1 MIKDLNL
8 DEVLFLDLE
17 TVPAVADI
25 AKLTDEWKNLWE
37 EKSRFIREKNQSS
50 LEESYSSAGIFAEFG
65 KIICIGLGYFAQ
77 RQGERIFRVRS
88 IEGDDEKKVLQEFA
102 NLLES
107 HTGKPFRLLCAHNGK
122 EFDFPYLCRRM
133 LVHGIQ
139 LPQLLN
145 IAGKKPWEV
154 AHLDTMELWKFGD
167 YKNYTSLKLLAQLFS
182 IPTPKDDI
190 SGADVYSVYYKEK
203 NIDRIA
209 TYCRKDVITMAR
221 VMQKFIGMSA
231 IDDSQ
236 VVVL

>member
-17 TVPAVADI
+17 TVPAAADI
-25 AKLTDEWKNLWE
+25 SQLPDEWKNLWE
-37 EKSRFIREKNQSS
+37 EKSRFLREKNQYS

-77 RQGERIFRVRS
+77 RNGERIFRVRS
-88 IEGDDEKKVLQEFA
+88 IEGDDEKKLLQEFA

-190 SGADVYSVYYKEK
+190 SGADVYDVYYKEK
-203 NIDRIA
+203 NLERIA

-221 VMQKFIGMSA
+221 VMQRFMGVTYLSDEEI
-231 IDDSQ
+231 I
-236 VVVL
+236 VV

>member
-17 TVPAVADI
+17 TVPAEADI
-25 AKLTDEWKNLWE
+25 TQLTNEWKNLWE

-190 SGADVYSVYYKEK
+190 SGADVYDVYYKEK
-203 NIDRIA
+203 NLERIA

-221 VMQKFIGMSA
+221 VMQRFMGVTYLSDEEI
-231 IDDSQ
+231 I
-236 VVVL
+236 VV

>member
-17 TVPAVADI
+17 TVPAAADI
-25 AKLTDEWKNLWE
+25 SQLPDEWKNLWE
-37 EKSRFIREKNQSS
+37 EKSRFLREKNQYS

-77 RQGERIFRVRS
+77 RNGERIFRVRS
-88 IEGDDEKKVLQEFA
+88 IEGDDEKKLLQEFA

-133 LVHGIQ
+133 LVHGIH

-190 SGADVYSVYYKEK
+190 SGADVYDVYYKEK
-203 NIDRIA
+203 NLERIA

-221 VMQKFIGMSA
+221 VMQKFMGMAA
-231 IDDSQ
+231 IDDSE

>member
-17 TVPAVADI
+17 TVPAAADI
-25 AKLTDEWKNLWE
+25 SQLPDEWKNLWE
-37 EKSRFIREKNQSS
+37 EKSRFLREKNQYS

-77 RQGERIFRVRS
+77 RNGERIFRVRS
-88 IEGDDEKKVLQEFA
+88 IEGDDEKKLLQEFA

-190 SGADVYSVYYKEK
+190 SGADVYDVYYKEK
-203 NIDRIA
+203 NLERIA

-221 VMQKFIGMSA
+221 VMQKFMGMAA
-231 IDDSQ
+231 IDDSE

>member
-17 TVPAVADI
+17 TVPAEADI
-25 AKLTDEWKNLWE
+25 SQLTDEWKNLWE

-190 SGADVYSVYYKEK
+190 SGADVYNVYYKEQ

-221 VMQKFIGMSA
+221 VMQKFMGMSA

>member
-17 TVPAVADI
+17 TVPAEADI
-25 AKLTDEWKNLWE
+25 TQLTNEWKNLWE

-190 SGADVYSVYYKEK
+190 SGADVYEVYYKEK

-221 VMQKFIGMSA
+221 VMQRFMGITYLSDEE
-231 IDDSQ
+231 II
-236 VVVL
+236 VV

>member
-17 TVPAVADI
+17 TVPAAADI
-25 AKLTDEWKNLWE
+25 SQLTDEWKNLWE
-37 EKSRFIREKNQSS
+37 EKSRFLREKNQYS
-50 LEESYSSAGIFAEFG
+50 LEESYPSAGIFAEFG

-77 RQGERIFRVRS
+77 RSGERIFRVRS
-88 IEGDDEKKVLQEFA
+88 IEGDDEKKLLHEFA
-102 NLLES
+102 NLLEA
-107 HTGKPFRLLCAHNGK
+107 HNGKPFRLLCAHNGK

-139 LPQLLN
+139 LPHLLN

-190 SGADVYSVYYKEK
+190 SGADVYNVYYKEK

-221 VMQKFIGMSA
+221 VLQRFMGMPA
-231 IDDSQ
+231 IEDSE

>member
-17 TVPAVADI
+17 TVPAEADI
-25 AKLTDEWKNLWE
+25 AQLTNEWKNLWE

-190 SGADVYSVYYKEK
+190 SGADVYNVYYNEK

-221 VMQKFIGMSA
+221 VMQKFMGMSA

>member
-1 MIKDLNL
+1 
-8 DEVLFLDLE
+8 LFLDLE
-17 TVPAVADI
+17 TVPAAADI
-25 AKLTDEWKNLWE
+25 SQLPDEWKNLWE
-37 EKSRFIREKNQSS
+37 EKSRFLREKNQYS

-77 RQGERIFRVRS
+77 RNGERIFRVRS
-88 IEGDDEKKVLQEFA
+88 IEGDDEKKLLQEFA

-190 SGADVYSVYYKEK
+190 SGADVYDVYYKEK
-203 NIDRIA
+203 NLERIA

-221 VMQKFIGMSA
+221 VMQKFMGMAA
-231 IDDSQ
+231 IDDSE

>member
-1 MIKDLNL
+1 
-8 DEVLFLDLE
+8 
-17 TVPAVADI
+17 
-25 AKLTDEWKNLWE
+25 
-37 EKSRFIREKNQSS
+37 
-50 LEESYSSAGIFAEFG
+50 
-65 KIICIGLGYFAQ
+65 
-77 RQGERIFRVRS
+77 
-88 IEGDDEKKVLQEFA
+88 
-102 NLLES
+102 
-107 HTGKPFRLLCAHNGK
+107 
-122 EFDFPYLCRRM
+122 M
-133 LVHGIQ
+133 LVHGIP

-190 SGADVYSVYYKEK
+190 SGADVYNVYYKEK

-221 VMQKFIGMSA
+221 VLQRFMGMPA
-231 IDDSQ
+231 IEDSE

>member
-1 MIKDLNL
+1 M
-8 DEVLFLDLE
+8 FLDLE
-17 TVPAVADI
+17 TVPAEADI
-25 AKLTDEWKNLWE
+25 TQLTNEWKNLWE

-190 SGADVYSVYYKEK
+190 SGADVYEVYYKEK

-221 VMQKFIGMSA
+221 VMQRFMGITYLSDEE
-231 IDDSQ
+231 II
-236 VVVL
+236 VV

>member
-8 DEVLFLDLE
+8 EEVLFLDLE
-17 TVPAVADI
+17 TVPEAPEI
-25 AKLTDEWKNLWE
+25 SMLSDEWRSLWE
-37 EKSRFIREKNQSS
+37 EKSRFLREKNQRT
-50 LEESYSSAGIFAEFG
+50 LEESYSSAGIYAEFG
-65 KIICIGLGYFAQ
+65 RIICIGLGYFSQ

-88 IEGDDEKKVLQEFA
+88 IEGDEEKKLLQEFA
-102 NLLES
+102 NLLET
-107 HTGKPFRLLCAHNGK
+107 HAGKPFRLLCAHNGK

-133 LVHGIQ
+133 LVHGIA

-190 SGADVYSVYYKEK
+190 SGADVFEVYYKEH
-203 NIDRIA
+203 NLERIA
-209 TYCRKDVITMAR
+209 VYCRKDVITLAR
-221 VMQKFIGMSA
+221 LLQRFMGQTYV
-231 IDDSQ
+231 DDDHIL
-236 VVVL
+236 VL

>member
-17 TVPAVADI
+17 TVPAAADI
-25 AKLTDEWKNLWE
+25 SQLPDEWKNLWE
-37 EKSRFIREKNQSS
+37 EKSRFLREKNQYS

-77 RQGERIFRVRS
+77 RNGERIFRVRS
-88 IEGDDEKKVLQEFA
+88 IEGDDEKKLLQEFA

-190 SGADVYSVYYKEK
+190 SGADVYDVYYKEK
-203 NIDRIA
+203 NLERIA

-221 VMQKFIGMSA
+221 VMQRFMGMAA
-231 IDDSQ
+231 IDDSE

>member
-17 TVPAVADI
+17 TVPAAADI
-25 AKLTDEWKNLWE
+25 TQLTDEWRDLWE
-37 EKSRFIREKNQSS
+37 EKSRFMREKNQYS

-77 RQGERIFRVRS
+77 RNGERIFRVRS

-133 LVHGIQ
+133 LVHGIH

-190 SGADVYSVYYKEK
+190 SGADVFGVYYKEK
-203 NIDRIA
+203 NLERIA

-221 VMQKFIGMSA
+221 VMQRFMGMTAIG
-231 IDDSQ
+231 DSE
-236 VVVL
+236 VVVI